1 MQQRFHFR
9 YVNELVGAFVLL
21 ALLLLVAGIFF
32 TARSQGW
39 FTPRYRFEVLL
50 PEKGTAGLSVGNEVF
65 ILGQSVGN
73 VEDLRVATDGRMRAR
88 LRIKGDFQRF
98 VRADSVATIKKT
110 FGVAGDSFVEISRGA
125 GEGLPVRDPM
135 IAAVSS
141 DELPNLMEKVL
152 EELRREVVPVLKKLG
167 DGFDEWTKVGQD
179 LRGVSVSWRQFG
191 ERLDRLAAGLEQGKG
206 TAGALLSN
214 TVLLDETRHVMVRA
228 NKSID
233 ELNVILKHLEKG
245 AVRVPGI
252 ASKLD
257 GEARDLPGTVLQA
270 QKSLHEMERLVEA
283 LQRHWL
289 VRRYVEPPATSPRI
303 APGRLEGGRP

>member
-9 YVNELVGAFVLL
+9 YVNKLVGAFVLL

-39 FTPRYRFEVLL
+39 FAPRYRFELLL
-50 PEKGTAGLSVGNEVF
+50 PEKGTSGLSVGNEVF

-73 VEDLRVATDGRMRAR
+73 VEDLRVAADGRMRAR
-88 LRIKGDFQRF
+88 VRIKGDFQQF
-98 VRADSVATIKKT
+98 VRMDSMATIKKT
-110 FGVAGDSFVEISRGA
+110 FGVAGDSFVEVSKGTGRL
-125 GEGLPVRDPM
+125 LPEREPM
-135 IAAVSS
+135 IAARSS
-141 DELPNLMEKVL
+141 DELPNMMERVL
-152 EELRREVVPVLKKLG
+152 EELRHEVVPVLKKASA
-167 DGFDEWTKVGQD
+167 GFEEWTKVGQD
-179 LRGVSVSWRQFG
+179 LRGVTVGWRQFG

-214 TVLLDETRHVMVRA
+214 TALLDETRQVVARA
-228 NKSID
+228 NRSID

-245 AVRVPGI
+245 TARVPEITG
-252 ASKLD
+252 KLG

-270 QKSLHEMERLVEA
+270 QKTMYEMERLVEA

-289 VRRYVEPPATSPRI
+289 VRKYVEPPATAPRI

>member
-21 ALLLLVAGIFF
+21 ALVLLVAGIFL

-39 FTPRYRFEVLL
+39 FAPRYRFELLL
-50 PEKGTAGLSVGNEVF
+50 PEKGTAGLSVGNDVF

-73 VEDLRVATDGRMRAR
+73 VENLRVATDGRMRAR
-88 LRIKGDFQRF
+88 VRIKGDFQQF
-98 VRADSVATIKKT
+98 VRTDSVATIKKT

-125 GEGLPVRDPM
+125 DQPLPVRDPM
-135 IAAVSS
+135 ITAVSS
-141 DELPNLMEKVL
+141 DELPNMMEKVL
-152 EELRREVVPVLKKLG
+152 EELRHEVVPVLKKVSLG
-167 DGFDEWTKVGQD
+167 FEEWTKVGQD
-179 LRGVSVSWRQFG
+179 MRGVAVGWRQFG

-214 TVLLDETRHVMVRA
+214 TALLDETRQVAVRA

-233 ELNVILKHLEKG
+233 ELNVILKNLEKG
-245 AVRVPGI
+245 SARVPEI
-252 ASKLD
+252 TDKLS

-270 QKSLHEMERLVEA
+270 QKTLHEMERLVEA

-289 VRRYVEPPATSPRI
+289 VRKHVEPSATSPRI